1 MNFSDWQE
9 SVPDAITDDPLWT
22 VEAYRLALFASD
34 ACWKDVRKISKQ
46 RTMRSLSDQLYRA
59 MGSARESRDWYY
71 KARHVLGENVTD
83 HRLNFLASIIRL
95 LLKMIPQQRGR
106 HTQKPAATYDAN
118 GQRPERDALLED
130 IPLAE

>member
-59 MGSARESRDWYY
+59 MGSVSANVAEGYSRGGGKDRARFYEY
-71 KARHVLGENVTD
+71 ALGAVSEANEYSWGD
-83 HRLNFLASIIRL
+83 RPA
-95 LLKMIPQQRGR
+95 K
-106 HTQKPAATYDAN
+106 AATGTTKRATFSA
-118 GQRPERDALLED
+118 RMSPITA
-130 IPLAE
+130 